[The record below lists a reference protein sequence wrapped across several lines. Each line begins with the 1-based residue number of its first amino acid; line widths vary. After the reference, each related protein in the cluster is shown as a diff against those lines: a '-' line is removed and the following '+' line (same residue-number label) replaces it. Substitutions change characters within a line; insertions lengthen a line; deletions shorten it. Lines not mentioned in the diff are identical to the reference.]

1 MKVRDNFL
9 TKERFKIIKNK
20 SGFLETIPQPKKN
33 DINKYYKSEKY
44 LSHTDSKKSFFDKIY
59 QIAKEINLREKKKI
73 IKNYVKKGMVL
84 DYGCGVGD
92 FLNYIKND
100 YEINGIEPNE
110 NAAKIAS
117 TKLGLLISNNTNL
130 SNINDGKYDLI
141 TLWHV
146 FEHVHEL
153 DMLSKELFRI
163 LKKEGTL
170 IIAVPNYKSYD
181 AEYYAEYWAAYD
193 VPRHLWHFNRESLI
207 KWWDKYEMKIIDI
220 KPMKLDSYYVS
231 ILSEKYRNKN
241 IFSFIKGIIIGLLSN
256 LKARKTNEYSS
267 LIYVF
272 KKKC

>member
-1 MKVRDNFL
+1 MKLRDNFL

-59 QIAKEINLREKKKI
+59 QVAKEINLREKKKI

-117 TKLGLLISNNTNL
+117 TKLDILISNNTNL

-207 KWWDKYEMKIIDI
+207 KWWDKYEMKNVDI

-267 LIYVF
+267 LIYIF